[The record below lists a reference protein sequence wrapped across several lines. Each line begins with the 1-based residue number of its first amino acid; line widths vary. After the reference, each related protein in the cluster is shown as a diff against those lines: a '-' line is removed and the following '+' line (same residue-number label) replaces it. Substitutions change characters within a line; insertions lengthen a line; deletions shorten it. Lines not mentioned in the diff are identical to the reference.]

1 MDYESLNSVTGLS
14 ELVVALVALIAREAI
29 AALIRKRHR

>member
-14 ELVVALVALIAREAI
+14 ELVVMLVALITREVVGYV
-29 AALIRKRHR
+29 LRRKR

>member
-14 ELVVALVALIAREAI
+14 ELVVALMALITREVI
-29 AALIRKRHR
+29 AQVLRRKR